1 MQANDYVTKIEQL
14 IKYYKYSTKLAQ
26 ALNVSRIS
34 IVNWRDGASISEEN
48 RLKIDYLYYEK
59 IVLPELEEN
68 KRQTEEYIKKA
79 VSKDYSDLI
88 RSIDFV
94 EEIAKYSSFGSL
106 EIETDIG
113 NEEFEHIIEGDY
125 VEKDIQ
131 KRKVLEA
138 NNLYNL
144 TKMVIADT
152 IKNQVE
158 LSVDTIKTW
167 HLSLFLGI
175 REDAGKFSKKIRKIK
190 DSDLTLTHPEDIDE
204 EMEFWIKSYKDASNI
219 YDIAKAHEHFELI
232 HPFGDGNGRI
242 GRLIMAHQAIK
253 IGLLPPFIHKKNKA
267 LYYAA
272 LYKAQKSGN
281 VLPLSWFL
289 AKAIEEM
296 EKNISLDQSR
306 FVQQNRKKRNSA
318 PKL

>member
-1 MQANDYVTKIEQL
+1 METSNYATKIEQL
-14 IKYYKYSTKLAQ
+14 LEYYRYSTKLAQ

-34 IVNWRDGASISEEN
+34 IVNWREGASISEEN

-68 KRQTEEYIKKA
+68 KRQAEEYIKKV
-79 VSKDYSDLI
+79 VSKDYTQLI
-88 RSIDFV
+88 HSIDLV
-94 EEIAKYSSFGSL
+94 EEIAKYNSFGSL
-106 EIETDIG
+106 EIETNMK

-152 IKNQVE
+152 IKDQIE
-158 LSVDTIKTW
+158 LSIDTIKAW

-175 REDAGKFSKKIRKIK
+175 REDAGKYSTKIRKIK
-190 DSDLTLTHPEDIDE
+190 ESDLVLTHPEDIDE
-204 EMEFWIKSYKDASNI
+204 EMEFWIKSYKRVSNI

-232 HPFGDGNGRI
+232 HPFGDGNGRV
-242 GRLIMAHQAIK
+242 GRLIIAHQAIK
-253 IGLLPPFIHKKNKA
+253 IGLLPPFINKGNKA

-289 AKAIEEM
+289 AKAVEEM
-296 EKNISLDQSR
+296 EQKLIR
-306 FVQQNRKKRNSA
+306 HNR
-318 PKL
+318 